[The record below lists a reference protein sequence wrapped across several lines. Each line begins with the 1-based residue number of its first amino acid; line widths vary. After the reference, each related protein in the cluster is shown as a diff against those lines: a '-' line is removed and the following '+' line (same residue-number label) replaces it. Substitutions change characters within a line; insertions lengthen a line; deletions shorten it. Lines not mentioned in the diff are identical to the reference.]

1 MKSDS
6 YIASKNL
13 NRERNVKIPAN
24 NKLFA
29 EMLRVFND
37 WKYKNSKEIE
47 SIEQSKN
54 CGKNFE
60 ESMYNKFHQKKKSLA
75 I

>member
-13 NRERNVKIPAN
+13 NRERNVKIPAKI
-24 NKLFA
+24 KLFA

-37 WKYKNSKEIE
+37 WKYKKSKGIE
-47 SIEQSKN
+47 SI
-54 CGKNFE
+54 G
-60 ESMYNKFHQKKKSLA
+60 
-75 I
+75 